1 MKLLIAYGCLPSLVG
16 QRETAI
22 DKIPEV
28 LRAAQLDGYEIAD
41 RHLMTLPPADRK
53 RMAAAAAAKGL
64 EIVLDINVDLTHRE
78 AARRRLQ
85 IAHAIAQIRAAH
97 PMGVRRARIS
107 LGGQVLSM
115 QKVYARQ
122 PRPQTSQAGPSTTA
136 GGRSPR
142 MAVLKT
148 GARWLAHNI
157 RKNSPARV
165 LRRHAKTEAAI
176 AALRRIAAVAG
187 GLGIRIGIENHWG
200 LSSRPEWIM
209 AVVDRVA
216 SPFLGTCPD
225 FGNWPRGVAADEGV
239 AALAPKAVLAHI
251 KSIDPR
257 KNTTRR
263 FKEIKRKVDLLLNH
277 DYAGPFTLEY
287 EGLADPRQS
296 IHMTAGLLRR
306 HYP

>member
-1 MKLLIAYGCLPSLVG
+1 MGR
-16 QRETAI
+16 RETAI
-22 DKIPEV
+22 GKIPEV
-28 LRAAQLDGYEIAD
+28 LKAARLEGYEIAD
-41 RHLMTLPPADRK
+41 RNLMALSPADRR
-53 RMAAAAAAKGL
+53 RMAASAAANGL

-78 AARRRLQ
+78 AARRRTQ
-85 IAHAIAQIRAAH
+85 IAHAMAQIRTAH

-115 QKVYARQ
+115 QRLYAGH
-122 PRPQTSQAGPSTTA
+122 PRPQTAQAGPATTT

-165 LRRHAKTEAAI
+165 LQRHTKTEAAI
-176 AALRRIAAVAG
+176 AALGRIATVAE

-209 AVVDRVA
+209 AVVDRVD

-225 FGNWPRGVAADEGV
+225 FGNWPRDVAADEGV

-251 KSIDPR
+251 KSIEPR
-257 KNTTRR
+257 KNAARR
-263 FKEIKRKVDLLLNH
+263 FIAIKRKVNLLLNH
-277 DYAGPFTLEY
+277 GYAGPFTLEY
-287 EGLADPRQS
+287 EGLANPWPS
-296 IHMTAGLLRR
+296 IHMTAALLRR